1 MPAIRQMA
9 GRAANF
15 ISRRMGPAFGPRV
28 PLGNRVGRFA
38 GRMGAVGRA
47 VSNAPGVKKA
57 GMGLL
62 IGGAAVAGLVAGTKS
77 IFDAA
82 QDVAFDDPEADRKFT
97 GQDFGPGFYASQMVG
112 GPVASAGRAL
122 SPLGAGGRAKAAFMT
137 GVGGIAATAGGISL
151 AAGGFGAIRSIK
163 RFRQNQRQISQ

>member
-9 GRAANF
+9 GRAVNF
-15 ISRRMGPAFGPRV
+15 ISRRMRPAAGPPT
-28 PLGNRVGRFA
+28 PLRHMAGRFA
-38 GRMGAVGRA
+38 GRMGSVGRA

-62 IGGAAVAGLVAGTKS
+62 IGGAAVGGLIAGTKS
-77 IFDAA
+77 VFDAA

-97 GQDFGPGFYASQMVG
+97 GQDFGPGFYASQMAG
-112 GPVASAGRAL
+112 GPIAEIGRAA

-137 GVGGIAATAGGISL
+137 GVGGLAATAGGISL

-163 RFRQNQRQISQ
+163 RFR